1 MNEIDQDPPS
11 QFFVSTDAALLDV
24 VWITRTIQQT
34 YFGAW
39 RSDAV
44 ILRSL
49 APPSICFGLYE
60 SATSKQVG
68 FARGVSDCAT
78 FSWLCDVVIDK
89 ELRGKGL
96 GSFLMARVIRHD
108 AVKGTACRLATRN
121 SMTFYAK
128 LGFESCKDMRRLP
141 TK

>member
-68 FARGVSDCAT
+68 FARVVSDCAT
-78 FSWLCDVVIDK
+78 FRQGASGEGPR
-89 ELRGKGL
+89 ELSHG
-96 GSFLMARVIRHD
+96 ARHP
-108 AVKGTACRLATRN
+108 A
-121 SMTFYAK
+121 
-128 LGFESCKDMRRLP
+128 
-141 TK
+141 